1 MSKLDPTVKRET
13 MYIAGWVISL
23 SVVMQVV
30 FALLGFWNWTVLA
43 GNVLG
48 GCAAVG
54 NFLLMGVTIQNAV
67 LMEKKDASTR
77 MKASQKLRMLMLLG
91 VGLLAALVDFLNLW
105 ATLIPLFFPRFAIA
119 LRPLFDKEKKEK

>member
-30 FALLGFWNWTVLA
+30 FALLGFWDWTVLA
-43 GNVLG
+43 GNALG

-54 NFLLMGVTIQNAV
+54 N
-67 LMEKKDASTR
+67 SC
-77 MKASQKLRMLMLLG
+77 S
-91 VGLLAALVDFLNLW
+91 W
-105 ATLIPLFFPRFAIA
+105 A
-119 LRPLFDKEKKEK
+119 

>member
-1 MSKLDPTVKRET
+1 MGKLDPTVKRET

-30 FALLGFWNWTVLA
+30 FALLGFWDWTVLA
-43 GNVLG
+43 GNALG
-48 GCAAVG
+48 DCAAVG

-67 LMEKKDASTR
+67 MMEKKDASTR

>member
-1 MSKLDPTVKRET
+1 
-13 MYIAGWVISL
+13 
-23 SVVMQVV
+23 MQVV
-30 FALLGFWNWTVLA
+30 FALLGFWDWTVLA
-43 GNVLG
+43 GNALG

-67 LMEKKDASTR
+67 MMEKKDASTR